1 MIKPTDPADPT
12 SDDDEPDDWGAIR
25 TDPADPRFELGD
37 LVDAPEHEF
46 AATPP
51 PATAAPAPPPAP
63 PPAPTRAR
71 TVVTAESADAGLGF
85 DADAEPFGRYRS
97 VQRLGIIGGK
107 GVGKSYLFQAM
118 VYRVQHARTAGAL
131 AYFLDT
137 QGVELVRTLSR
148 EEHARTVN
156 LQRFNGDYERW
167 TRLGTTLAASQP
179 WYRLTLPYRTGLLG
193 RTRAAMEVEFFDG
206 SGEQFFEARDPL
218 NRGLWVQA
226 YREARVMAFCL
237 PLWAVFPAADL
248 SAADW
253 RERDALLESFHEV
266 VQNYKDMRR
275 RLRLR
280 QPVRSI
286 LALTMADDRRCAL
299 AGLRDTWIGGYL
311 QAPAAFLART
321 RTGGGIAR
329 YLANARRV
337 SRFLGEEFAAAP
349 SPGVAGIPDLLGF
362 GAGRPWLIPVSAIHG
377 EALDHLELQ
386 YPNPDERPP
395 RLPPVPVHVELPLL
409 VALCERANAL
419 M

>member
-1 MIKPTDPADPT
+1 MSEPADE
-12 SDDDEPDDWGAIR
+12 EPDDWGAIR
-25 TDPADPRFELGD
+25 EDPADPRFELGD
-37 LVDAPEHEF
+37 LVAGPE
-46 AATPP
+46 PS
-51 PATAAPAPPPAP
+51 PAPPPAAAAP
-63 PPAPTRAR
+63 LAPERPAPRPAR
-71 TVVTAESADAGLGF
+71 TGSAPPRAAANADTDAGF
-85 DADAEPFGRYRS
+85 DAEPEPFGHYRD

-118 VYRVQHARTAGAL
+118 VYRVTHARMAGAL
-131 AYFLDT
+131 SYFLDP

-148 EEHARTVN
+148 EEPARTVN

-167 TRLGTTLAASQP
+167 TRLTSTLAASQP

-193 RTRAAMEVEFFDG
+193 RTSAAMAVEFFDG
-206 SGEQFFEARDPL
+206 SGEQFFEARDPQH
-218 NRGLWVQA
+218 RGLWVQA

-237 PLWAVFPAADL
+237 PLWAVFPAPDL
-248 SAADW
+248 PACDR
-253 RERDALLESFHEV
+253 REHDRLLESFHEV
-266 VQNYKDMRR
+266 VQNYKDLRR

-280 QPVRSI
+280 QPVRSL

-299 AGLRDTWIGGYL
+299 TQLRDTWIGGYL

-321 RTGGGIAR
+321 RTGGGVAR
-329 YLANARRV
+329 YLAQARLV
-337 SRFLGEEFAAAP
+337 SRILHEAFATAP

-377 EALDHLELQ
+377 EALDHLELE
-386 YPNPDERPP
+386 YPNPDDRPP

-409 VALCERANAL
+409 VALCERGNAL